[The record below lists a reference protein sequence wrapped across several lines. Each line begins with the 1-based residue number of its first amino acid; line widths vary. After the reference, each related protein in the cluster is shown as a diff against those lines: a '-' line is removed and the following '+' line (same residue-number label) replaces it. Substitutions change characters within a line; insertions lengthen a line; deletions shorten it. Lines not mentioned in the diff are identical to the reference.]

1 MCQGPSI
8 VYQSEFCPSLLGTH
22 HDWSP
27 FFGWISTWSS
37 TNFHSLSWIPVRSKT
52 PSSSYRGMVANAKTV
67 PQKKRWITKKESEG
81 LTKGGTTLPEFYPLN
96 LDMPP
101 AYGDQIFKSLYSRAL
116 HGQISHRPVSRLVAS
131 YSVAMLQVSH
141 VVDWQKYGVPQNR
154 WFIMEKPFKVDD
166 LRVPLFWETT
176 ICCISHMG
184 SHHLLYIPHVTYITI
199 KSPITSQAFL
209 LKS

>member
-1 MCQGPSI
+1 MQHLGRPSGKHSSRTGIYWMCQGPSI

-116 HGQISHRPVSRLVAS
+116 HGQISHRPVDWSPHIHHVA
-131 YSVAMLQVSH
+131 
-141 VVDWQKYGVPQNR
+141 G
-154 WFIMEKPFKVDD
+154 
-166 LRVPLFWETT
+166 
-176 ICCISHMG
+176 
-184 SHHLLYIPHVTYITI
+184 IPCRDKNTGDP
-199 KSPITSQAFL
+199 K
-209 LKS
+209 